1 MAEFLTYQVTLDEF
15 ELDVIQKIV
24 EDMPE
29 SMSMSIEEGI
39 SFGVLLQIV
48 EQYSLVKILSKPVQ
62 TSSEKPPKF
71 GGE

>member
-39 SFGVLLQIV
+39 SFGVLLQIA
-48 EQYSLVKILSKPVQ
+48 EQHAKEEIFGDKP
-62 TSSEKPPKF
+62 
-71 GGE
+71 

>member
-48 EQYSLVKILSKPVQ
+48 EQYKF
-62 TSSEKPPKF
+62 EKLQGSGF
-71 GGE
+71 TD